1 MKKFM
6 CIFILSFVVL
16 FLGIV
21 NTNAEGLVCGTTMR
35 YGSTGEN
42 VKALQ
47 TLLNEKV
54 GCNLVVDGSYGSA
67 TKSCVVKYQQQ
78 ANIQVDGIAGPETC
92 GMLTGT
98 LEGAIKEYPESKI
111 KKGIVSVDVANV
123 RQLPSVNSKSLGTV
137 KSGRIVR
144 ILVDGN
150 EWYKIKVG
158 KTTGYIRKDLLSKNC
173 ILLDIS
179 DQRLYYFTE
188 GQLLWSTRVVTGN
201 QGNHDTP
208 IGNYTLNP
216 NNFNYIPEKRKQV
229 NDLLGK
235 MKRQIKDNA
244 ANHTAT
250 KHYINNYGYIPLWVL
265 VKVLSFGIV
274 SELFSI
280 LKKEDQ
286 YDIVELYDLDVNVF
300 TNYLS
305 SLSNY
310 RNLCAHEDILYN
322 NRTQKSIL
330 DTKYHRLLNIP
341 IMDNEYIY
349 GKNDLFS
356 VVIMMKSMIKKDE
369 FDLFEKE
376 ISDLIDELDNKLKSI
391 EINKILDC
399 MGFPKNW
406 KELKDIDKKE
416 IF

>member
-6 CIFILSFVVL
+6 RIFILSFVVL
-16 FLGIV
+16 FLGII

-78 ANIQVDGIAGPETC
+78 ANIQVDGITGPETC

-98 LEGAIKEYPESKI
+98 LEGAIKEYPESSI
-111 KKGIVSVDVANV
+111 KKGIISVDVANV
-123 RQLPSVNSKSLGTV
+123 RQLPSLNSKSLGTV

-150 EWYKIKVG
+150 EWYKIKAG

-216 NNFNYIPEKRKQV
+216 NNLEQDRYLKGT
-229 NDLLGK
+229 NDNGTKYNAHVDYWMPFILGK
-235 MKRQIKDNA
+235 GIGFHDASWRSNSEYTKTRFQGNGSHGCVNMMHDA
-244 ANHTAT
+244 AQKLYESTT
-250 KHYINNYGYIPLWVL
+250 
-265 VKVLSFGIV
+265 
-274 SELFSI
+274 ESI
-280 LKKEDQ
+280 
-286 YDIVELYDLDVNVF
+286 
-300 TNYLS
+300 
-305 SLSNY
+305 
-310 RNLCAHEDILYN
+310 
-322 NRTQKSIL
+322 
-330 DTKYHRLLNIP
+330 
-341 IMDNEYIY
+341 
-349 GKNDLFS
+349 S
-356 VVIMMKSMIKKDE
+356 VVVRK
-369 FDLFEKE
+369 
-376 ISDLIDELDNKLKSI
+376 
-391 EINKILDC
+391 
-399 MGFPKNW
+399 
-406 KELKDIDKKE
+406 
-416 IF
+416 